1 MEISRMDNIVTDL
14 QLIAYEARNLK
25 RDKYELLETLKQI
38 ILTCPCDPDTTDAFL
53 KANQR
58 AAALIQKSKSCPN
71 PTESWNI
78 I

>member
-14 QLIAYEARNLK
+14 QLIAYEYRLLQ

-38 ILTCPCDPDTTDAFL
+38 ILTCPCDADTTDVFL

-58 AAALIQKSKSCPN
+58 AAALIQKFNPCPH
-71 PTESWNI
+71 PIES
-78 I
+78 